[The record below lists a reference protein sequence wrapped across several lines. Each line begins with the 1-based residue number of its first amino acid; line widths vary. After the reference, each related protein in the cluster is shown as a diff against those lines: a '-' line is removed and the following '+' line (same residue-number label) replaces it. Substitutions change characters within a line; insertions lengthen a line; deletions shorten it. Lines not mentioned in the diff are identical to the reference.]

1 MAAQEPL
8 SLDTGGEAE
17 RGAEHAHQHVAH
29 ADVEQEHVD
38 RGTQLLELAE
48 EEQYDEV
55 VEEAEGHDQAQK
67 HGEHDEASPGQS
79 LFRRVAP
86 FPVQETERVVAHVVG
101 VVDAS

>member
-38 RGTQLLELAE
+38 RSTQSFKLAE

-55 VEEAEGHDQAQK
+55 VEEAEGHDQAQE
-67 HGEHDEASPGQS
+67 HGEHDEASPGEG
-79 LFRRVAP
+79 LFWSVAP
-86 FPVQETERVVAHVVG
+86 FPVQ
-101 VVDAS
+101 